1 MRYFFY
7 ISLVSLL
14 SGCLGANKPHPENTS
29 YDFGLAAEIGVFD
42 TTVEIGQVTAI
53 DAIDHRRIRYRLN
66 YQNPTEVH
74 TYSQHRWTT
83 SPADLTASKLRSMA
97 KITNPSQCIIK
108 IHIETFDHVFQTANS
123 SSGIV
128 KFHASI
134 YTKRSREI
142 LASRVVQ
149 EEATSASADAKGGV
163 AALDQASTAAIK
175 TLVDWANKVVA
186 DTNACT
192 KG

>member
-1 MRYFFY
+1 MRYLFY

-14 SGCLGANKPHPENTS
+14 SGCLGTNKPHPENTS
-29 YDFGLAAEIGVFD
+29 YDFGLAVEIGALE
-42 TTVEIGQVTAI
+42 TKVEIGQVTAI
-53 DAIDHRRIRYRLN
+53 DAVDHRRIRYRLN

-83 SPADLTASKLRSMA
+83 SPANLTASKLRSMA
-97 KITNPSQCIIK
+97 KVSNPSQCTIK
-108 IHIETFDHVFQTANS
+108 IHIETFDHVFQTANN
-123 SSGIV
+123 SSGVV

-134 YTKRSREI
+134 YTKRSRET
-142 LASRVVQ
+142 LASTVMQ
-149 EEATSASADAKGGV
+149 EEAVAASADAKGGV

-175 TLVDWANKVVA
+175 NLVDWANKVA
-186 DTNACT
+186 GDTDACT